1 MNYMSKIAVA
11 GIALA
16 MSGAAAQAETKWDL
30 STAWPA
36 TNFQAKTAIAF
47 ADAVRE
53 ETDGSVDITV
63 HLSGEIGVKISEKLS
78 AVENGI
84 VQMADMLLFLQ
95 AGEEPLLSIDTL
107 PYLIQGQDEMKAFLE
122 VAGPTF
128 DEIAA
133 RHNQK
138 ILYYVPWP
146 SPGVYTKSAIVSAD
160 DMSGKRIRAFNAASF
175 EFLKNLGA
183 APLEMP
189 WGDVAA
195 AAAAGT
201 IDGAATSSSSG
212 VDGKLWQFTSH
223 FNPLNWSTSTD
234 AVTVN
239 LDAWNALT
247 DDERATIEGLAA
259 KMQPEFWAVSAAE
272 DSGKVDILKENG
284 MIVTSADDSLKAKSA
299 EAGKAMWAAYI
310 EKNPDAK
317 PLIDAY
323 AAKLGK

>member
-53 ETDGSVDITV
+53 ETNGSVDITV

-107 PYLIQGQDEMKAFLE
+107 PYLIQGQDEMKAFLD

-146 SPGVYTKSAIVSAD
+146 AQHHWKCHGVMSPQ
-160 DMSGKRIRAFNAASF
+160 
-175 EFLKNLGA
+175 LQLQ
-183 APLEMP
+183 APSTVQQHPLHRVLTANC
-189 WGDVAA
+189 G
-195 AAAAGT
+195 
-201 IDGAATSSSSG
+201 SS
-212 VDGKLWQFTSH
+212 Q
-223 FNPLNWSTSTD
+223 
-234 AVTVN
+234 
-239 LDAWNALT
+239 
-247 DDERATIEGLAA
+247 
-259 KMQPEFWAVSAAE
+259 
-272 DSGKVDILKENG
+272 
-284 MIVTSADDSLKAKSA
+284 VTSILSTGRHRRMPSRSIWMH
-299 EAGKAMWAAYI
+299 GTR
-310 EKNPDAK
+310 
-317 PLIDAY
+317 
-323 AAKLGK
+323 